1 MAEPFRVISDDEI
14 PPQTPISADPLQ
26 KIGFDALMLGL
37 KALSQRTLDALSRL
51 FTLLTV
57 GSAFWLWMTMPH
69 PDVYQLIALGGYA
82 LFVLAVNV
90 IVRRG

>member
-1 MAEPFRVISDDEI
+1 MAEPFRVISDDD
-14 PPQTPISADPLQ
+14 PPQTPTNPDPLQ
-26 KIGFDALMLGL
+26 HLGVQALMLGL

-69 PDVYQLIALGGYA
+69 PDAYQLAAMGGYA
-82 LFVLAVNV
+82 AFVLAINL